1 MIAALPRPV
10 QRQAQARSLLVSSLN
25 PLGASITF
33 GQFMYLLALHY
44 GASDT
49 AMALL
54 YASLNL
60 TGLLALLA
68 PWLLAGLD
76 TSTIQARAW
85 FARAVISLGILGLP
99 LLAND
104 DIKVWALVGLVYLMM
119 LARTI
124 GVLANASVHKAI
136 SPPRELAAFSAK
148 THGRWNIGVL
158 MTTVVCFVVMQAQ
171 GLFPSLEW
179 AYMALMAFGVVFN
192 FATAAAMAGMPRTGT
207 VTAASPL
214 ATLAA
219 FGEAWRRPERRE
231 VLWLTLLQ
239 MPIGLAAAFQLNYL
253 NHVLGMAPG
262 MIFLLTLGGVLA
274 SILTSR
280 TLAVVAG
287 RISTRALWFG
297 LHAVLAMV
305 ALCWCAVE
313 LVPIGSRTIA
323 CAVLWVM
330 AAGAIAASTAVYASM
345 LSERLPRDDATRF
358 SAVYQLVG
366 VLATVLGL
374 SALATARWLVEVLGL
389 PVHAYAHAFALWAA
403 LSLGVCLLSLRL
415 ARGAAAVDLLAQLTP
430 GNLSTI
436 FRAHQLRTT
445 ERDAGPAQSLEREE
459 LLAAGTPA
467 GRDLVLETLK
477 SPDSWH
483 RHAALRAA
491 RAAPFAA
498 AVPAVMAE
506 AADAESSLR
515 VEAVTTLGFLGG
527 SQAIPLLRG
536 LLGDEDRWLAAA
548 AAKSLARLGDP
559 LPPSELLALYAAAV
573 RPRERNELLIA
584 LAVDGRAD
592 EIESLLAEAM
602 RNGAKQS
609 WQDALALYAA
619 QARGGRETMRTI
631 LAAEDEREGAG
642 LEEASILA
650 GGGEVGDRPAARSR
664 DQAIALTLR
673 ALAAAQSTAPPHGA
687 GGKAD

>member
-10 QRQAQARSLLVSSLN
+10 QRQAQARSLLALSLN

-33 GQFMYLLALHY
+33 GQFMFLLALHY

-76 TSTIQARAW
+76 TSVIQARAW
-85 FARAVISLGILGLP
+85 FARAIFSLSLLGLP
-99 LLAND
+99 LLASD
-104 DIKVWALVGLVYLMM
+104 EIKVWTLVGLVYLMM
-119 LARTI
+119 VARTV

-136 SPPRELAAFSAK
+136 CPQRELAVFSAK
-148 THGRWNIGVL
+148 VQSRWNLGVL
-158 MTTVVCFVVMQAQ
+158 VTTVLCFAVMQVHDF
-171 GLFPSLEW
+171 FPSREW

-192 FATAAAMAGMPRTGT
+192 FAAAAAMLGMPQTGT

-219 FGEAWRRPERRE
+219 GVEAWRRPERRE
-231 VLWLTLLQ
+231 VLWLTMLQ

-253 NHVLGMAPG
+253 NHELGMAPS

-274 SILTSR
+274 SILSSR
-280 TLAVVAG
+280 ILAVVAG

-297 LHAVLAMV
+297 LHAVLALV
-305 ALCWCAVE
+305 ALCWCAIEV
-313 LVPIGSRTIA
+313 VPVGSRLAT
-323 CAVLWVM
+323 CAALWVV
-330 AAGAIAASTAVYASM
+330 AAGSIAASTAVYASM
-345 LSERLPRDDATRF
+345 LSERLPRDDATRV
-358 SAVYQLVG
+358 SAVYQLAG

-374 SALATARWLVEVLGL
+374 IALASTRWLVEVLGV
-389 PVHAYAHAFALWAA
+389 PVHAYFHAFALWAA

-415 ARGAAAVDLLAQLTP
+415 ARGSAAVDLLAQLTP

-436 FRAHQLRTT
+436 FRAHQLRTA
-445 ERDAGPAQSLEREE
+445 ESDIGPAQALEREE

-491 RAAPFAA
+491 RAAPFAE

-506 AADAESSLR
+506 VADPESDLR
-515 VEAVTTLGFLGG
+515 VEAVTTLGFLHGRE
-527 SQAIPLLRG
+527 AVPLIRS
-536 LLGDEDRWLAAA
+536 LLDDPDRWLAAVA
-548 AAKSLARLGDP
+548 VKSLARLGAP
-559 LPPSELLALYAAAV
+559 LPPSEVLERYATGS
-573 RPRERNELLIA
+573 PREQHELLIA
-584 LAVDGRAD
+584 LTMDGRGD
-592 EIESLLAEAM
+592 ELEVLLTEAM
-602 RNGAKQS
+602 RSGSSRKRV
-609 WQDALALYAA
+609 DALALYAA
-619 QARGGRETMRTI
+619 QARGGRDIMRAI
-631 LAAEDEREGAG
+631 LAAEDERPGAG
-642 LEEASILA
+642 VEEASALA
-650 GGGEVGDRPAARSR
+650 GVVRLEGDHVDDSR
-664 DQAIALTLR
+664 YLAIRLTMR
-673 ALAAAQSTAPPHGA
+673 ALATAARG
-687 GGKAD
+687 